1 MSLSSELCLWNRQ
14 WSLSFYLKPI
24 PRDMKMIIAE
34 ASQVLQKEYMTEK
47 NCWKEQKTLLLVH
60 SCRHCHFKKDGNR
73 HRNRSRKSKWSRY
86 YSIDILRFRTTSSP
100 SPPFLFLNT
109 YMWLTITLIIGTS
122 VLFLELLKF
131 LKTYKSCFYNYTLLH
146 IKRLYLEATEIELDF
161 CFEFFAF

>member
-1 MSLSSELCLWNRQ
+1 MSASSSSSSSSSSTISTLSKSISMSLSSELCLWNRQ

-86 YSIDILRFRTTSSP
+86 YSIDILRFRTTSPP
-100 SPPFLFLNT
+100 S
-109 YMWLTITLIIGTS
+109 S
-122 VLFLELLKF
+122 VFKYL
-131 LKTYKSCFYNYTLLH
+131 YVVNNYTDYRNFS
-146 IKRLYLEATEIELDF
+146 IISGATKI
-161 CFEFFAF
+161 FEDL